1 MLKSEEVAG
10 AVFLVPVCPI
20 VRLGVSEPCY
30 SKSGPRTRG
39 ASPLVA
45 WCHNSQAPPICTQ
58 SASLQVALS
67 KRFNELSGDSDAAK
81 A

>member
-1 MLKSEEVAG
+1 MKKWQGQCFESQCARLLDWGFQSLATQKVVPG
-10 AVFLVPVCPI
+10 LGVPVH
-20 VRLGVSEPCY
+20 L
-30 SKSGPRTRG
+30 
-39 ASPLVA
+39 ALVA